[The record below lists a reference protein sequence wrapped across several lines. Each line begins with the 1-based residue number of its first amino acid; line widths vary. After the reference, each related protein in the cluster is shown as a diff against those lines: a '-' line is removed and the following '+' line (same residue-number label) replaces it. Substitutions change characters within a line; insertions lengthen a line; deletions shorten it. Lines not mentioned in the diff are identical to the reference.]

1 MEASTA
7 LSTLKTAVTYIAAVM
22 GEVVDVVISNPI
34 FLIPVGIFVV
44 GAGIGLCARLIGR

>member
-1 MEASTA
+1 METTTA
-7 LSTLKTAVTYIAAVM
+7 LATLKTAVTYIASVM
-22 GEVVDVVISNPI
+22 SEVVTVVISNPI

>member
-1 MEASTA
+1 MENLA
-7 LSTLKTAVTYIAAVM
+7 TAVTYISSVM
-22 GEVVDVVISNPI
+22 SEIVTVIISEPI